1 MSVPEDHHFLPQFL
15 LAPWCGV
22 DGMLT
27 AFSKPYQDKVVA
39 RRYAPSAVAKKPD
52 LYTYTGLPDGKAQVI
67 ETAFFQKV
75 DDEGAR
81 AFQAAFTNGPDSIAK
96 EQRLQLTVFIMSL
109 RIRHPDAV
117 EMMRKQGTEGL
128 IAELDRDP
136 EEAVA
141 AGLTPSQKFS
151 DLVARNHPALIENF
165 GLSLLPQIATNPE
178 YVNWIGRM
186 GWVDVRFPV
195 IAPELLIRDRAL
207 LLEGKALGDCYMV
220 LPVGPRRALFISSDP
235 RFLDAFRR
243 LPPKEQVHRI
253 NRGSV
258 IDAVEYI
265 YASGNEHEPL
275 IKARLRRRDGR
286 HTQPP
291 P

>member
-1 MSVPEDHHFLPQFL
+1 MSIPEDHHFLPQFL
-15 LAPWCGV
+15 LAPWCGD

-39 RRYAPSAVAKKPD
+39 RRYAPSAVAKKPN
-52 LYTYTGLPDGKAQVI
+52 LYTYDGLPDGKAQVV

-81 AFQAAFTNGPDSIAK
+81 AFQAAFMNGPDIITK
-96 EQRLQLTVFIMSL
+96 EQRLQLTVFVMSL
-109 RIRHPDAV
+109 RVRHPDAI

-141 AGLTPSQKFS
+141 AGLPPDQKLS
-151 DLVARNHPALIENF
+151 DLVATKVPALIENF

-178 YVNWIGRM
+178 YMNWIGRM

-195 IAPELLIRDRAL
+195 IAPELVIGDRAL
-207 LLEGKALGDCYMV
+207 LLEGKALGDCCMV
-220 LPVGPRRALFISSDP
+220 LPVGPRACAVHLQS
-235 RFLDAFRR
+235 
-243 LPPKEQVHRI
+243 PPF
-253 NRGSV
+253 
-258 IDAVEYI
+258 A
-265 YASGNEHEPL
+265 
-275 IKARLRRRDGR
+275 
-286 HTQPP
+286 
-291 P
+291 